1 MKRRKFCRGTGL
13 AMASMMLPAPSIAVL
28 GAASTGANRYELV
41 AQKGAQHLAG
51 QANPQTELLLYGNS
65 TPGPLLVGR
74 KSDMLEVE
82 FINRLEMAS
91 TIHWHGIRN
100 LNEMDGVPELTQ
112 PNVEPGERFHYRFAL
127 KDAGTFWYH
136 AHNMAWEQVARGLYG
151 PLIVL
156 EEEEQLDAS
165 NMVLVI
171 DDWRLTADYQID
183 MASMGSLHD
192 WSHGGRLG
200 NWLTINGKSKPDI
213 QIARDTPV
221 RLRLINAANARIMT
235 FSLAGDNQFEV
246 VAIDGAPCT
255 AFMTDRITLAPAQR
269 LDVMV
274 SLQSAQALQ
283 EMSSDRP
290 FDVAMLI
297 PEITL
302 DNPAP
307 NRPDARPWYPRPD
320 MADARVIDIHMQ
332 GGAMGNLSSAMFQG
346 EELSLREL
354 AQQHR
359 KLWAFNGEVGGYHN
373 LLAEV
378 ELMQKVV
385 LRVHNDSRW
394 PHAIHLHGQ
403 HFWVKSSE
411 ITSEPLWMLRDT
423 YQMAKGEKA
432 ELIFI
437 ADNPG
442 QWLFHCHMLEH
453 HAAGMGGVI
462 SVS

>member
-28 GAASTGANRYELV
+28 GAASTGTNRYELV

-51 QANPQTELLLYGNS
+51 QANPQTELLLYGNN

-112 PNVEPGERFHYRFAL
+112 PNVEPGERFHYRFVL

-255 AFMTDRITLAPAQR
+255 VFMTDRITLAPAQR

-283 EMSSDRP
+283 EVSSDQP
-290 FDVAMLI
+290 FDVAMLR

-378 ELMQKVV
+378 DLMQKIV

-403 HFWVKSSE
+403 HFWVNSSE
-411 ITSEPLWMLRDT
+411 ITSEPVWMLRDT
-423 YQMAKGEKA
+423 YLMAQGEKA

>member
-1 MKRRKFCRGTGL
+1 
-13 AMASMMLPAPSIAVL
+13 
-28 GAASTGANRYELV
+28 
-41 AQKGAQHLAG
+41 
-51 QANPQTELLLYGNS
+51 
-65 TPGPLLVGR
+65 
-74 KSDMLEVE
+74 
-82 FINRLEMAS
+82 
-91 TIHWHGIRN
+91 
-100 LNEMDGVPELTQ
+100 
-112 PNVEPGERFHYRFAL
+112 
-127 KDAGTFWYH
+127 
-136 AHNMAWEQVARGLYG
+136 
-151 PLIVL
+151 
-156 EEEEQLDAS
+156 
-165 NMVLVI
+165 
-171 DDWRLTADYQID
+171 
-183 MASMGSLHD
+183 
-192 WSHGGRLG
+192 
-200 NWLTINGKSKPDI
+200 
-213 QIARDTPV
+213 
-221 RLRLINAANARIMT
+221 
-235 FSLAGDNQFEV
+235 
-246 VAIDGAPCT
+246 
-255 AFMTDRITLAPAQR
+255 
-269 LDVMV
+269 MV

-307 NRPDARPWYPRPD
+307 NRPDDRPWYPRPD

-378 ELMQKVV
+378 DLMQKIV

-403 HFWVKSSE
+403 HFWVNSSE
-411 ITSEPLWMLRDT
+411 ITSEPVWMLRDT
-423 YQMAKGEKA
+423 YLMAQGEKA

>member
-1 MKRRKFCRGTGL
+1 MERRKFCRGTGL

-51 QANPQTELLLYGNS
+51 QANPQTELLLYGNN

-165 NMVLVI
+165 NMVLVR

-235 FSLAGDNQFEV
+235 FSLAGYNQFEV

-307 NRPDARPWYPRPD
+307 NRPDARSWYPRPD

-359 KLWAFNGEVGGYHN
+359 KLWAFNGKVGGYHN

-378 ELMQKVV
+378 ELMQKIV

-411 ITSEPLWMLRDT
+411 ITSEPVWMLRDT
-423 YQMAKGEKA
+423 YLMAQGEKA